1 MTLDDVYA
9 WFRYCLQ
16 VGFLHFLHQNVCKL
30 IEKGMLPDAN
40 IFTSRYVKEEGLK
53 ITQVNIQ
60 FLADYYLMGR
70 KDKDLS
76 PEELW

>member
-1 MTLDDVYA
+1 
-9 WFRYCLQ
+9 
-16 VGFLHFLHQNVCKL
+16 
-30 IEKGMLPDAN
+30 MLPDVN

>member
-1 MTLDDVYA
+1 M
-9 WFRYCLQ
+9 
-16 VGFLHFLHQNVCKL
+16 CKL
-30 IEKGMLPDAN
+30 IDNNMLPDAN

-53 ITQVNIQ
+53 ITQANLQ

-76 PEELW
+76 PAELW

>member
-1 MTLDDVYA
+1 
-9 WFRYCLQ
+9 
-16 VGFLHFLHQNVCKL
+16 
-30 IEKGMLPDAN
+30 MLPDAN

-60 FLADYYLMGR
+60 FLADYYRMDR

-76 PEELW
+76 PKKLW

>member
-1 MTLDDVYA
+1 
-9 WFRYCLQ
+9 
-16 VGFLHFLHQNVCKL
+16 
-30 IEKGMLPDAN
+30 MLPDAN

-53 ITQVNIQ
+53 ITQANIQ